1 MIPSRIEINFIL
13 SILNFIDRWALN
25 FSEDDDGGNREP
37 GKPRT
42 FFF

>member
-25 FSEDDDGGNREP
+25 FSEDDDGGNR
-37 GKPRT
+37 GSLAHSSLM
-42 FFF
+42 